1 MAEKVRIAVEVEGAA
16 GAKQEFREVNMTYL
30 TPLRP
35 YLRHV
40 VARQEHETRHLLDR
54 IQCPTLVICG
64 AGDTVENST
73 GSHVESSKVLAE
85 GIAGAEFKLV
95 EGGNHGY
102 LRQMPDVANAHFL
115 EFLKHHPMDT

>member
-1 MAEKVRIAVEVEGAA
+1 
-16 GAKQEFREVNMTYL
+16 MTHF

-64 AGDTVENST
+64 AGDTVDAAT

-95 EGGNHGY
+95 DGGNHGY
-102 LRQMPDVANAHFL
+102 LRLGGRGSDARGIANAHFL
-115 EFLKHHPMDT
+115 DFLRRHPM